1 MSYLSAQI
9 VFWLLSR
16 MVTRV
21 INFSIPTSFSLPKTE
36 LKRLF
41 ETRRIIIL
49 INYFYSSSICSV
61 TLHGAVRI
69 NDELQNTRPKVSPV
83 SPLHGMMNS
92 SGKSTVNT
100 RQDRPMISS
109 AKLEKEKTT
118 NNQCLKKFDY
128 RLIYNYFFEI
138 PLCKKECKEKV
149 KFVTF
154 LNGEMLSVVYD
165 CVKN

>member
-1 MSYLSAQI
+1 MALCA
-9 VFWLLSR
+9 L
-16 MVTRV
+16 MM
-21 INFSIPTSFSLPKTE
+21 N
-36 LKRLF
+36 
-41 ETRRIIIL
+41 
-49 INYFYSSSICSV
+49 SSIQV
-61 TLHGAVRI
+61 QA
-69 NDELQNTRPKVSPV
+69 RPWVSPV

-138 PLCKKECKEKV
+138 PLCN
-149 KFVTF
+149 F
-154 LNGEMLSVVYD
+154 LKWRDALSRLRLCQKTEPYY
-165 CVKN
+165 KM

>member
-1 MSYLSAQI
+1 
-9 VFWLLSR
+9 
-16 MVTRV
+16 
-21 INFSIPTSFSLPKTE
+21 
-36 LKRLF
+36 
-41 ETRRIIIL
+41 
-49 INYFYSSSICSV
+49 
-61 TLHGAVRI
+61 
-69 NDELQNTRPKVSPV
+69 
-83 SPLHGMMNS
+83 MMNS

>member
-1 MSYLSAQI
+1 MALCA
-9 VFWLLSR
+9 L
-16 MVTRV
+16 MM
-21 INFSIPTSFSLPKTE
+21 N
-36 LKRLF
+36 
-41 ETRRIIIL
+41 
-49 INYFYSSSICSV
+49 SSIQV
-61 TLHGAVRI
+61 QA
-69 NDELQNTRPKVSPV
+69 RPRVSPV

-118 NNQCLKKFDY
+118 NNQCLNKFDY
-128 RLIYNYFFEI
+128 RLIIYNYFFEI

-149 KFVTF
+149 NFVTF
-154 LNGEMLSVVYD
+154 SNGEMLSVVYN

>member
-1 MSYLSAQI
+1 
-9 VFWLLSR
+9 
-16 MVTRV
+16 MVLCALMM
-21 INFSIPTSFSLPKTE
+21 N
-36 LKRLF
+36 
-41 ETRRIIIL
+41 
-49 INYFYSSSICSV
+49 SSIQV
-61 TLHGAVRI
+61 QA
-69 NDELQNTRPKVSPV
+69 RPRVSPV

-100 RQDRPMISS
+100 LQDRPMISS

-149 KFVTF
+149 NFVTF
-154 LNGEMLSVVYD
+154 SNGEMLSVVYD